1 MTCFEMAGT
10 EYAEGAMAD
19 PKLKAVISPHA
30 GGGVNLKGLGLSALK
45 PTMLD
50 T

>member
-30 GGGVNLKGLGLSALK
+30 GGGVEWVALIAIVSS
-45 PTMLD
+45 ML
-50 T
+50 